1 MRPRTHVASLLQ
13 HQAEKAQTRGEISK
27 PARNTTRRKRHGL
40 RGAGKQ
46 KLAKVGNAA
55 SRKGT
60 GKRRDDLTGVYGSL
74 DLANRRYRRKV
85 TQVSATEIIQ
95 ELPKLSPAERRT
107 VRRVLSDLAAKEE
120 DVQLCNQAATEA
132 AMMFDRMEEE
142 AARHPQG

>member
-1 MRPRTHVASLLQ
+1 M
-13 HQAEKAQTRGEISK
+13 
-27 PARNTTRRKRHGL
+27 
-40 RGAGKQ
+40 
-46 KLAKVGNAA
+46 AKVGNAA

-74 DLANRRYRRKV
+74 DLANRHYRRKV

>member
-1 MRPRTHVASLLQ
+1 M
-13 HQAEKAQTRGEISK
+13 
-27 PARNTTRRKRHGL
+27 
-40 RGAGKQ
+40 
-46 KLAKVGNAA
+46 AKVGNAA

-74 DLANRRYRRKV
+74 DLANRHYRRKV

-95 ELPKLSPAERRT
+95 ELPKLSPAQRRT